1 MVVRKD
7 TKLVRVAAR
16 SGKKLILVTLAGLIW
31 IQPVWDIGTGWFGPT
46 SSAHAASEQ
55 VVKLN
60 GDGEMITSGAKLL
73 KYQYTTTRSGKSVK
87 VLADVIQVDL
97 TNPYVHLDVMTGK
110 EGQVTTRQS
119 VQGMARET
127 GAVAG
132 VNGDFFST
140 SGQGVALG
148 GAVSQ
153 GTIVTSP
160 SQLTGMYAFA
170 VRNDGTPFIDR
181 FEFQGSVLTDNGLT
195 FPLSG
200 INQEAYMTEPDKTY
214 SHANKMY
221 IYTSAWKSEDRPK
234 DSSTTPTEVL
244 VQGDVVQQISIKAA
258 IPGQVPSDGY
268 ILRAHGAA
276 ADFVAANL
284 YVGQRLDTSYRLRS
298 VASGQELNPTD
309 LKMMIGG
316 HTLLVDQGKPS
327 AFTRSITSIS
337 GSSAVARTAVGYSKD
352 GKYAYLIAAEKN
364 SNSSGMT
371 LAELQKFMA
380 AIGVWK
386 GLNLDGGGSTTMVDR
401 PLAENEATLTFTT
414 SNGDGSQR
422 AVANGLGVYTTAPQ
436 GTLKGLKVSGAS
448 SILIGQTAAYTL
460 KGYDN
465 YYNPVETSGIQATW
479 KADNGNVNWTGE
491 GFKGVKA
498 GTSQVTAISGDAK
511 ASMAVT
517 VVGGKDLA
525 SLSSTTTYAPLEAGT
540 SVSVPM
546 TAKLKNGRTVEVP
559 AESLTWEFKGMKASV
574 SDGILTVQSVNEGAK
589 VAYATAK
596 YDGFSATPIVLSTS
610 AEQIWEN
617 FESTAYP
624 VSFKGLPAEAT
635 GTASIVQGTGE
646 RQNSKVLKLDYDLT
660 NGVGNKFAYA
670 ELNGTAGK
678 SIPDGST
685 AMSVDVMGDS
695 SLNWLRAE
703 FANPDGNAV
712 YVDLAKP
719 LNFSGWKTLTVDL
732 TSAGL
737 KPSAKLKRLYLV
749 NLEEGQDERALT
761 GSVSFDNIK
770 FTSPVMEGDTGQPSA
785 KVVMT
790 VGQKSL
796 TVNGKKQSIDVAP
809 LLKNDTT
816 YVPIK
821 YVLDSF
827 GGQSE
832 WNSTAKKITVM
843 SGSTLLELTVGK
855 KEFTLNGARK
865 QSEVSP
871 IIVDDRTLVPLRLVS
886 EALGIDVKWEKKT
899 KSITLES

>member
-7 TKLVRVAAR
+7 AKLARVAAR
-16 SGKKLILVTLAGLIW
+16 SGKKLALVTLAGLIW
-31 IQPVWDIGTGWFGPT
+31 IQPVWNVGTEWFGPV

-55 VVKLN
+55 AVKLS
-60 GDGEMITSGAKLL
+60 EEYITSGAKLL

-132 VNGDFFST
+132 INGDFFST
-140 SGQGVALG
+140 TGQGVALG
-148 GAVSQ
+148 GAVTQ
-153 GTIVTSP
+153 GTLVTSP

-181 FEFQGSVLTDNGLT
+181 FEFQGSVLTDNGLA

-200 INQEAYMTEPDKTY
+200 INQEAYITEPDKSY

-244 VQGDVVQQISIKAA
+244 VQGDVIQQISIKAA
-258 IPGQVPSDGY
+258 LPGQVPSDGY

-276 ADFVAANL
+276 ADFIAANM

-298 VASGQELNPTD
+298 VASGQELNPAD

-327 AFTRSITSIS
+327 SFTRSITSIS

-364 SNSSGMT
+364 GSSSGMT
-371 LAELQKFMA
+371 LAELQKFMT

-448 SILIGQTAAYTL
+448 SILIGQTATYSL

-465 YYNPVETSGIQATW
+465 YYNPVDTSGIQVAW

-491 GFKGVKA
+491 SFKGVKA
-498 GTSQVTAISGDAK
+498 GTSQITAVSGDTK
-511 ASMAVT
+511 ASMAVN
-517 VVGGKDLA
+517 VLGGKDLD

-574 SDGILTVQSVNEGAK
+574 SGGVLTVQSVNTGAK

-596 YDGFSATPIVLSTS
+596 YDGFSSTPIVLSTS

-617 FESTAYP
+617 FESITYP

-635 GTASIVQGTGE
+635 GSASIVQGME
-646 RQNSKVLKLDYDLT
+646 DRQNSKVLKLDYDLT

-670 ELNGTAGK
+670 EFNGTAGK

-685 AMSVDVMGDS
+685 AMSVDVLGDS

-703 FANPDGNAV
+703 FANPDGRAV

-737 KPSAKLKRLYLV
+737 EPSAKLKRLYLV

-761 GSVSFDNIK
+761 GSVSFDNIR
-770 FTSPVMEGDTGQPSA
+770 FTSPVMDGDTGVQSA

-796 TVNGKKQSIDVAP
+796 TVNGTKQSIDVAP
-809 LLKNDTT
+809 LLKDDTT

-865 QSEVSP
+865 QSAVSP
-871 IIVDDRTLVPLRLVS
+871 IIVDGRTLVPLRLVS

>member
-7 TKLVRVAAR
+7 TKLVRFAVR
-16 SGKKLILVTLAGLIW
+16 NGKKLILVTLAGMIW
-31 IQPVWDIGTGWFGPT
+31 IQPVWNVGTEWFGPAST
-46 SSAHAASEQ
+46 AHAASEQ
-55 VVKLN
+55 AVKLS
-60 GDGEMITSGAKLL
+60 EEYITSGAKLL

-110 EGQVTTRQS
+110 GGQVTTRQS

-140 SGQGVALG
+140 TGQGVALG

-153 GTIVTSP
+153 GTVVTSP
-160 SQLTGMYAFA
+160 SQLAGMYAFA
-170 VRNDGTPFIDR
+170 LRNDGTPMIDR
-181 FEFQGSVLTDNGLT
+181 FEFQGSVMTDSGLT

-200 INQEAYMTEPDKTY
+200 INQEAYITEPDKSY

-244 VQGDVVQQISIKAA
+244 VQGGVVQQISIKAP
-258 IPGQVPSDGY
+258 IPGTVPSDGY
-268 ILRAHGAA
+268 ILRAHGTA

-284 YVGQRLDTSYRLRS
+284 YVGQQLDTNYRLRS
-298 VASGQELNPTD
+298 LSSGQELNPAD

-327 AFTRSITSIS
+327 SFTRSVTSIS
-337 GSSAVARTAVGYSKD
+337 GSSAVARTAIGYSQD

-364 SNSSGMT
+364 NSSSGMT
-371 LAELQKFMA
+371 LSELQKFMA
-380 AIGVWK
+380 AIGIWK

-401 PLAENEATLTFTT
+401 PLAENEVTLTFTT

-448 SILIGQTAAYTL
+448 SLLIGQTADYSL
-460 KGYDN
+460 KGYDT
-465 YYNPVETSGIQATW
+465 YYNPVDASGIQATW
-479 KADNGNVNWTGE
+479 KADNGNVSWTGA
-491 GFKGVKA
+491 GFKGVKP
-498 GTSQVTAISGDAK
+498 GTSQITAVSGDAK
-511 ASMAVT
+511 TSMKVT
-517 VVGGKDLA
+517 VLGGSDLD
-525 SLSSTTTYAPLEAGT
+525 SLASTTTYAPLAAGT

-546 TAKLKNGRTVEVP
+546 QAKLKDGRTIEVP
-559 AESLTWEFKGMKASV
+559 AESLTWEFKGMKAAV
-574 SDGILTVQSVNEGAK
+574 SGGVLTVQSVNAGAK

-596 YDGFSATPIVLSTS
+596 YDGFSSTPIVLST
-610 AEQIWEN
+610 AEEQIWEN
-617 FESTAYP
+617 FENTGYP
-624 VSFKGLPAEAT
+624 ISFKGLPSEAA
-635 GTASIVQGTGE
+635 GTAMVVQGTGE

-660 NGVGNKFAYA
+660 NGTGNKFAYA
-670 ELNGTAGK
+670 EFNETAGR

-685 AMSVDVMGDS
+685 AMSVDVLGDS

-703 FANPDGNAV
+703 FANPDGKAV

-732 TSAGL
+732 SAAGL

-770 FTSPVMEGDTGQPSA
+770 FTSPVMDGDTGLPSA

-809 LLKNDTT
+809 LLQNDTT
-816 YVPIK
+816 YVPIR
-821 YVLDSF
+821 YVLDHF

-832 WNSTAKKITVM
+832 WNATSKKVTVL
-843 SGSTLLELTVGK
+843 SGSTVMELTVGK
-855 KEFTLNGARK
+855 KEFTLDGTRK
-865 QSEVSP
+865 QSTVSP
-871 IIVDDRTLVPLRLVS
+871 IIVDGRTLVPLRLVS